1 VNLVD
6 YFLPLPD
13 SFLIK
18 KESFQSTQVGSL
30 ISIHCE
36 NYFPDIADCKIVI
49 FSVPEYEGS
58 KNFESESKCQIRK
71 EFFELHNY
79 DFPNIADLGI
89 MKISSTRK
97 QTFRDIENICKEMIN
112 NDVIPIILGGGN
124 DISYAVYKAYA
135 SLNKFITFT
144 SIDSKF
150 DIGLKQDFLSSESY
164 LGKII
169 SHSPSFLFQF
179 INVGYQTYYN
189 SPIAVSMLNDMNF
202 ESLRLGTIQQEL
214 ELAEPILRNTD
225 FLSFDISAISSAFA
239 PANKYSNPNGFNG
252 PEACKL
258 AFYAGIS
265 DKLSSFA
272 LFEYNQNLDKTNL
285 TAKLLS
291 QILWYFVQ
299 GFSKRRKELI
309 PNIQNC
315 VKYNVSLDNGK
326 NEIIFYKSNLSA
338 RWWMGVPFFNKE
350 KSKKETYFVACSYSD
365 YEISLKGEVPNR
377 WIKTYYKLT
386 S

>member
-1 VNLVD
+1 MNLVD

-13 SFLIK
+13 SFVIK
-18 KESFQSTQVGSL
+18 KEVYQSTQLGSL
-30 ISIHCE
+30 ISIHSE
-36 NYFPDIADCKIVI
+36 NYFPDVTDCKIVL

-58 KNFESESKCQIRK
+58 QNSESESKYKIRE
-71 EFFELHNY
+71 EFFELHNF
-79 DFPNIADLGI
+79 DFPKISDLGL

-97 QTFRDIENICKEMIN
+97 QTFHDIESICKELIK
-112 NDVIPIILGGGN
+112 NDILPVILGGGN

-150 DIGLKQDFLSSESY
+150 DLGLKKDFLSSESY
-164 LGKII
+164 LSKII

-179 INVGYQTYYN
+179 VNIGYQSYYN
-189 SPIAVSMLNDMNF
+189 SPIAISMLNDLNF
-202 ESLRLGTIQQEL
+202 ESVRLGIIQQEL
-214 ELAEPILRNTD
+214 ETAEPILRNTD

-272 LFEYNQNLDKTNL
+272 LFEYNQNLDGTNL
-285 TAKLLS
+285 TAKLIS
-291 QILWYFVQ
+291 QIIWYFVH
-299 GFSKRRKELI
+299 GFSKRRNELV
-309 PNIQNC
+309 PNIKNC
-315 VKYNVSLDNGK
+315 IKYNVSLDDGK

-338 RWWMGVPFFNKE
+338 RWWMGVQYFNKD
-350 KSKKETYFVACSYSD
+350 KSKKETYFVACSYLD

-377 WIKTYYKLT
+377 WVKTYSKLT